1 MSSHHRPVDLLL
13 PLDPGQGAAQVTR
26 NKLLRAGVGCF
37 AELGFHTAST
47 RIIET
52 AAGVKRGL
60 IMHHW
65 GAKLSFWKACV
76 DALAGA
82 FGAELRLAEVQ
93 AVNVSR
99 SERLRYFVRAFIRA
113 SAKYPEVHSVMLDE
127 GKRDEDRL
135 RWLIERHVQPLKLH
149 IETLLAEAHRAGLS
163 PRIEPFSFYY
173 SLVGSAS
180 MFSMSPECRSLF
192 GRDPFDDDTVSRHA
206 DAVSLLLI
214 PDQLLETGAPA

>member
-1 MSSHHRPVDLLL
+1 MSSHRPIDHML
-13 PLDPGQGAAQVTR
+13 PLDSHQGAAQVTR
-26 NKLLRAGVGCF
+26 NKLLRAGIACF
-37 AELGFHTAST
+37 AELGFHAAST
-47 RIIET
+47 RIVES
-52 AAGVKRGL
+52 AAGVNRGL

-65 GAKLSFWKACV
+65 GAKLVFWKACV

-93 AVNVSR
+93 AANVSR

-135 RWLIERHVQPLKLH
+135 RWLVEKHVQPLKLH
-149 IETLLAEAHRAGLS
+149 IEALLGEAHRAGLS
-163 PRIEPFSFYY
+163 PRIELFSFYY

-180 MFSMSPECRSLF
+180 IFSMNPECRSLF
-192 GRDPFDDDTVSRHA
+192 GRDPFDVDTVSRHA
-206 DAVSLLLI
+206 DAISMLLI
-214 PDQLLETGAPA
+214 PDQLLETEVAS